1 MNLLKDKTFVKFVL
15 KFLALFG
22 IFYYGTLL
30 VIGLAA
36 QGGMYSAFVDK
47 HLDYVSGITRTLVG
61 GTRGL
66 LQIAGIETYTLPN
79 FIIRITGGTG
89 VRIAF
94 DCVGYGVMSFWL
106 AFVLASKGRAVRKLI
121 WVLIGWIILWFIN
134 INRIALLLLAY
145 NRDWKMPLGIDHHTW
160 FNIVAYGAIFLMMYI
175 FEKDN
180 RKISEK
186 YAG

>member
-1 MNLLKDKTFVKFVL
+1 MNLLKDKAFVVFVL
-15 KFLALFG
+15 KFLSYFC

-30 VIGLAA
+30 IIGLAA
-36 QGGMYSAFVDK
+36 QGGMYSYFVDK
-47 HLDYVSGITRTLVG
+47 HLDYVTGITNTLVG
-61 GTRGL
+61 GSRGL

-106 AFVLASKGRAVRKLI
+106 AFVLAGKGRAWRKFLWI
-121 WVLIGWIILWFIN
+121 LIGWIVLWFIN
-134 INRIALLLLAY
+134 IHRIALLLLAY
-145 NRDWKMPLGIDHHTW
+145 NKNWDMPLGIDHHTW

-175 FEKDN
+175 FDKDN
-180 RKISEK
+180 RKNFEEH
-186 YAG
+186 AG